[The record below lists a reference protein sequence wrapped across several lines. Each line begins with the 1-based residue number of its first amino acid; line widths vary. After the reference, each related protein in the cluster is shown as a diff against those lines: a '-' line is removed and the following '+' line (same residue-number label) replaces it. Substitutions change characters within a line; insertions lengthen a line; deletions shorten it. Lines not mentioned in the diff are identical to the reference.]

1 MRVALTG
8 AADAGAH
15 TDVLTGDEL
24 ELPFY
29 DATVDERTPVAVRL
43 VESVR
48 AADGIVVVSPGY
60 HGGISGLVKNALDY
74 LEDLRYDAR
83 PYLEGKAVGVV
94 AVAYGWQA
102 AVTTLEQMR
111 TTTHALRGWATPLG
125 GAVNSAE
132 VKFDESGG
140 ASEEKVVNTLR
151 TVGQQVAKFAQ
162 GFPGYSDRSVGNP

>member
-1 MRVALTG
+1 MRVALSG

-15 TDVLTGDEL
+15 TSLLTGDEL

-29 DATVDERTPVAVRL
+29 DATVTERLPAAVRL
-43 VESVR
+43 IESVR

-60 HGGISGLVKNALDY
+60 HGGVSGLIKNALDY
-74 LEDLRYDAR
+74 LEDLRDDAR
-83 PYLEGKAVGVV
+83 PYLDGRAVGVV

-102 AVTTLEQMR
+102 AVTTLEQIR
-111 TTTHALRGWATPLG
+111 TSTHALRGWATPLG

-140 ASEEKVVNTLR
+140 GSEEKVVNTLR
-151 TVGQQVAKFAQ
+151 TIGEQVTEFAQ
-162 GFPGYSDRSVGNP
+162 GRSRI